1 MGISEERESAVRGCC
16 RKRPVLFGRTV
27 GSCLYHEGHRAY
39 LAFSTGAGA
48 LSRGHNNPVLKR
60 ALLDYLTGDRV
71 IHSPAPKPAR
81 KFIGR
86 TKVITFTNCFHG
98 MTLGA
103 WARRFEVTPLELR
116 RCGGHAPAPRCQPRR
131 CANDSRRR
139 TPQSGTPVS
148 GALTIARVTSQLY
161 SK

>member
-16 RKRPVLFGRTV
+16 RKRPVLFGRAV

-39 LAFSTGAGA
+39 LDFSAGAGA

-60 ALLDYLTGDRV
+60 ALLDDLTGDRV
-71 IHSPAPKPAR
+71 IHSPAPKSAR

-103 WARRFEVTPLELR
+103 GARRFEVTPLELR
-116 RCGGHAPAPRCQPRR
+116 RRWARTGTSLPPRC
-131 CANDSRRR
+131 CTNDSRRR
-139 TPQSGTPVS
+139 TPQPGTPMS
-148 GALTIARVTSQLY
+148 GALTIARATRQLY
-161 SK
+161 SE